1 MRQGIIGGVIGL
13 VFGAAAVLSIG
24 AMTDDG
30 RDACA
35 KLADL
40 EAATTIG
47 DNRSMFLTLIDE
59 DDSLLRDCLNE

>member
-1 MRQGIIGGVIGL
+1 MRQGIIGGIIGL
-13 VFGAAAVLSIG
+13 VFGAAVVLSIG

-47 DNRSMFLTLIDE
+47 NDRSMFLTLIDSDE
-59 DDSLLRDCLNE
+59 HLLKDCLTD